1 MMTREMMT
9 REMMKG
15 VLMSAVLVVAV
26 GARAFPQGDG
36 STSLLPSHSVSVPP
50 ATVVSSVLL
59 DQYCSACHDDD
70 LRSGGFA
77 LSELNLEQPRETA
90 EQLEKVILKLNAG
103 MMPPPGMPRPEA
115 AAIDDFVAELE
126 GAIDAAAAA
135 DPNPGRPIL
144 HRLNRT
150 EYSNAVRDLLSLEI
164 DAESYL
170 PPDDMSEGYDNMSDV
185 LTISPALLQSYMGTS
200 GKISRM
206 AVGDPEAAP
215 VVETYVVPQ
224 AFSQMR
230 HVPGTPFGT
239 RGGTLV
245 RHNFPADGEYTFWMS
260 FYYASIG
267 PLFGDNIPAEGEQI
281 EVAIDGVRVALL
293 DIPRKIKTVDDVRTE
308 PIKVRAGPHDVS
320 ATFIERGAGP
330 VEDFVMPFE
339 RVLVDLSTGHFPG
352 LTGLPHLRNLG
363 INGPYNVTGVSP
375 IPSHEKIFVCRPAD
389 DTEETS
395 CARQIVSK
403 LARQAFRR
411 PVTDQD
417 VEPLISYFRSGREQG
432 DFDAGIRLALQAIL
446 ADPEFLFRFERD
458 PEGAEPGTNHRTTD
472 LELAS
477 RLSYF
482 LWSSAPDDELITVAA
497 EARLSD
503 PAVLEQQVRRM
514 LANPKVETLST
525 NFASHWLRLQNLK
538 DIHPDAYLFPDWDY
552 NLTQSMRRET
562 EMFFD
567 SIVREDRS
575 IIDLLDGDYTF
586 VDGRLARHYE
596 VPNVVGNRFRRV
608 GRVNGERRGLLGQGS
623 ILTLTSMANRTSP
636 VLRGAWI
643 MEVILGTPPPNPPAN
658 VPPLEENE
666 TGQKLLS
673 VRERLESHRANPACG
688 ACHNIMDPLGF
699 SLENFDAV
707 GAWRAKDSGFPI
719 DPSGTLFDGT
729 DLAGPSGLREYL
741 LRNQDL
747 FVTNFTRNLLM
758 YALGRVLH
766 HYDMTTV
773 REIVRRAGAEDNRF
787 SSFVMAI
794 VNSTPF
800 QFRRVEAPLTEEDA
814 ARH

>member
-1 MMTREMMT
+1 
-9 REMMKG
+9 MMKK
-15 VLMSAVLVVAV
+15 VLPSAVIVIVSA
-26 GARAFPQGDG
+26 AIAFPQADG
-36 STSLLPSHSVSVPP
+36 SISMLGSHSESPPPP
-50 ATVVSSVLL
+50 AAVNSALL
-59 DQYCSACHDDD
+59 DQYCDACHDDD

-77 LSELNLEQPRETA
+77 LSELDLEQPGETA
-90 EQLEKVILKLNAG
+90 ERLEKIILKLKAG

-115 AAIDDFVAELE
+115 AAIDAFVAELE
-126 GAIDAAAAA
+126 TSIDAAAAA

-150 EYSNAVRDLLSLEI
+150 EYSNSIRDLLGLEI
-164 DAESYL
+164 NAETYL

-185 LTISPALLQSYMGTS
+185 LTISPVLLESYMSTA

-224 AFSQMR
+224 AFSQMS
-230 HVPGTPFGT
+230 HVPGTPFGM
-239 RGGTLV
+239 RGGTVV
-245 RHNFPADGEYTFWMS
+245 RHNFPADGDYTFWMS

-281 EVAIDGVRVALL
+281 EVAIDGERVALL
-293 DIPRKIKTVDDVRTE
+293 DIPRDIKTIDDVRTE
-308 PIKVRAGPHDVS
+308 PIKVTAGPHDVS
-320 ATFIERGAGP
+320 AAFIERGAGP

-363 INGPYNVTGVSP
+363 INGPYDVTGVSP
-375 IPSHEKIFVCRPAD
+375 IPSHEKIFVCRPD
-389 DTEETS
+389 DQTEEIP
-395 CARQIVSK
+395 CAREIVAK

-417 VEPLISYFRSGREQG
+417 VEQLMFYFRSGREQG
-432 DFDAGIRLALQAIL
+432 DFDAGIRLALQALL

-458 PEGAEPGTNHRTTD
+458 PEGAEPGTNHRITD

-497 EARLSD
+497 EGQLSD
-503 PAVLEQQVRRM
+503 PVILEQQVRRM
-514 LANPKVETLST
+514 LASPKAETLST

-552 NLTQSMRRET
+552 NLTQAMRRET
-562 EMFFD
+562 ELFFN
-567 SIVREDRS
+567 SMVREDRD
-575 IIDLLDGDYTF
+575 IIDLLDADYTF
-586 VDGRLARHYE
+586 VDGRLARHYD
-596 VPNVVGNRFRRV
+596 VPNVVGSRFRRV
-608 GRVNGERRGLLGQGS
+608 GRNNSERRGLLGQGS

-658 VPPLEENE
+658 VPPLQENE

-673 VRERLESHRANPACG
+673 VRERLESHRASPACG
-688 ACHNIMDPLGF
+688 ACHNIIDPLGY

-707 GAWRAKDSGFPI
+707 GAWRAKDSGFDI
-719 DPSGTLFDGT
+719 DPSGILFDGT
-729 DLAGPSGLREYL
+729 PIAGPTGLREYL

-747 FVTNFTRNLLM
+747 FIKNFTRNLLM
-758 YALGRVLH
+758 YAIGRVLH
-766 HYDMTTV
+766 HTDMPAV
-773 REIVRRAGAEDNRF
+773 REIVRQAEGEDNRF

-794 VNSTPF
+794 VNSTQF
-800 QFRRVEAPLTEEDA
+800 QMRRVEELPTEEDA
-814 ARH
+814 AGHYVR

>member
-1 MMTREMMT
+1 MMMERM
-9 REMMKG
+9 
-15 VLMSAVLVVAV
+15 LPSAVVVIVSA
-26 GARAFPQGDG
+26 AMAFAQADG
-36 STSLLPSHSVSVPP
+36 SISMLGSHRASAQPP
-50 ATVVSSVLL
+50 AAVNSALL

-77 LSELNLEQPRETA
+77 LSELDLEQPGEAA
-90 EQLEKVILKLNAG
+90 ERLEKVILKLKAG

-115 AAIDDFVAELE
+115 AAIDAFVAELE
-126 GAIDAAAAA
+126 TSIDAAAAA

-150 EYSNAVRDLLSLEI
+150 EYSNSIRDLLGLEI
-164 DAESYL
+164 NAESYL

-185 LTISPALLQSYMGTS
+185 LTISPVLLESYMGTA

-230 HVPGTPFGT
+230 HVPGTPFGM
-239 RGGTLV
+239 RGGTVV

-281 EVAIDGVRVALL
+281 EVAIDGERVALL
-293 DIPRKIKTVDDVRTE
+293 DIPRDIKTVDDVRTE
-308 PIKVRAGPHDVS
+308 PIKVTAGPHDVS
-320 ATFIERGAGP
+320 AAFIERGVGP

-375 IPSHEKIFVCRPAD
+375 IPSHEKIFVCHPD
-389 DTEETS
+389 DHTEEIS
-395 CARQIVSK
+395 CAREIVSK

-417 VEPLISYFRSGREQG
+417 VDQLMFYFRSGREQG
-432 DFDAGIRLALQAIL
+432 DFDAGIRLALQALL

-458 PEGAEPGTNHRTTD
+458 PEGAEPGTNHRITD

-497 EARLSD
+497 ERQLSD
-503 PAVLEQQVRRM
+503 PAILEQQVRRM
-514 LANPKVETLST
+514 LASRKAETLST

-552 NLTQSMRRET
+552 NLTQAMRRET
-562 EMFFD
+562 ELFFN
-567 SIVREDRS
+567 SIVREDRD
-575 IIDLLDGDYTF
+575 IIDLLDADYTF
-586 VDGRLARHYE
+586 VDGRLARHYG
-596 VPNVVGNRFRRV
+596 VPNVVGSRFRRV
-608 GRVNGERRGLLGQGS
+608 GRSNSERRGLLGQGS

-658 VPPLEENE
+658 VPPLKENE

-673 VRERLESHRANPACG
+673 VRERLELHRASPVCG
-688 ACHNIMDPLGF
+688 ACHNIIDPLGY

-707 GAWRAKDSGFPI
+707 GAWRTKDSGFDI

-729 DLAGPSGLREYL
+729 PIAGPTDLREYL

-747 FVTNFTRNLLM
+747 FVKNFTRNLLM
-758 YALGRVLH
+758 YAMGRVLH
-766 HYDMTTV
+766 HTDMFAV
-773 REIVRRAGAEDNRF
+773 REIVRHAGAEDNRF

-794 VNSTPF
+794 VNSTQF
-800 QFRRVEAPLTEEDA
+800 QMRRVEGLPMEEDA
-814 ARH
+814 AGRYLR

>member
-1 MMTREMMT
+1 MK
-9 REMMKG
+9 REMMKRILASA
-15 VLMSAVLVVAV
+15 VIVIMSAAM
-26 GARAFPQGDG
+26 AFAQADG
-36 STSLLPSHSVSVPP
+36 SISMLASHSASAQAP
-50 ATVVSSVLL
+50 AAVDSALL
-59 DQYCSACHDDD
+59 YQYCDACHDDD

-77 LSELNLEQPRETA
+77 LSELDLEQPGEAA
-90 EQLEKVILKLNAG
+90 ERLEKVILKLKAG

-115 AAIDDFVAELE
+115 AAIDTFVAELE
-126 GAIDAAAAA
+126 TSIDAAAAA

-150 EYSNAVRDLLSLEI
+150 EYSNSIRDLLGLEI
-164 DAESYL
+164 NAESYL

-185 LTISPALLQSYMGTS
+185 LTISPVLLESYMGTA

-230 HVPGTPFGT
+230 HLPGTPFGT
-239 RGGTLV
+239 RGGTVV

-281 EVAIDGVRVALL
+281 EVAIDGERVALL
-293 DIPRKIKTVDDVRTE
+293 DIPRDIKTIDDVRTE
-308 PIKVRAGPHDVS
+308 PIKVTAGPHDVS
-320 ATFIERGAGP
+320 AAFIERGAGP

-363 INGPYNVTGVSP
+363 INGPYDVTGVSP
-375 IPSHEKIFVCRPAD
+375 IPSHEKIFVCRPD
-389 DTEETS
+389 DLTEEIS
-395 CARQIVSK
+395 CAREIVSK

-417 VEPLISYFRSGREQG
+417 VDQLMFYFGSGREQG
-432 DFDAGIRLALQAIL
+432 DFDAGIRLALQALL

-458 PEGAEPGTNHRTTD
+458 PEGAEPGTNHRITD

-497 EARLSD
+497 EGQLSD
-503 PAVLEQQVRRM
+503 PAILEQEVRRM
-514 LANPKVETLST
+514 LAAPKAETLST

-552 NLTQSMRRET
+552 NLTQAMRRET
-562 EMFFD
+562 ELFFN
-567 SIVREDRS
+567 SIVREDRD
-575 IIDLLDGDYTF
+575 IIDLLDADYTF
-586 VDGRLARHYE
+586 VDGRLARHYG
-596 VPNVVGNRFRRV
+596 VPNVVGSRFRRV
-608 GRVNGERRGLLGQGS
+608 QRSNSERRGLLGQGS
-623 ILTLTSMANRTSP
+623 ILTLTSMASRTSP

-673 VRERLESHRANPACG
+673 VRERLESHRASPVCG
-688 ACHNIMDPLGF
+688 ACHNIIDPLGY

-707 GAWRAKDSGFPI
+707 GAWRAKDSGFDI

-729 DLAGPSGLREYL
+729 PIAGPTDLRAYL

-747 FVTNFTRNLLM
+747 FVKNFTRNLLM
-758 YALGRVLH
+758 YAMGRVLH
-766 HYDMTTV
+766 HTDMPAV
-773 REIVRRAGAEDNRF
+773 REIVRQARAEDNRF
-787 SSFVMAI
+787 SSFIMAI
-794 VNSTPF
+794 VNSTQF
-800 QFRRVEAPLTEEDA
+800 QMRRVEGLSTEEDA
-814 ARH
+814 AGRNLR

>member
-1 MMTREMMT
+1 
-9 REMMKG
+9 MKRMLLFG
-15 VLMSAVLVVAV
+15 LVVVVAV
-26 GARAFPQGDG
+26 AMDPQADG
-36 STSLLPSHSVSVPP
+36 SIAMLPAHSVSPP
-50 ATVVSSVLL
+50 SPAAVNSAIL

-77 LSELNLEQPRETA
+77 LSELDLEQPGETA
-90 EQLEKVILKLNAG
+90 ERFETVILKLNAG

-115 AAIDDFVAELE
+115 GVIDDFIAGVE
-126 GAIDAAAAA
+126 GAIDTAAAA

-150 EYSNAVRDLLSLEI
+150 EYSNAVRDLLGVEI

-185 LTISPALLQSYMGTS
+185 LTISPALLESYMVTA

-215 VVETYVVPQ
+215 VVDTYVVPQ
-224 AFSQMR
+224 AVSQMR
-230 HVPGTPFGT
+230 HVPGAPFGT
-239 RGGTLV
+239 RGGTVV

-293 DIPRKIKTVDDVRTE
+293 DIPRQIKTVEDVRTE
-308 PIKVRAGPHDVS
+308 PIKVTAGPHDVS

-389 DTEETS
+389 DSEETS
-395 CARQIVSK
+395 CARHIVSK
-403 LARQAFRR
+403 LARLAFRR
-411 PVTDQD
+411 PLTDQD

-458 PEGAEPGTNHRTTD
+458 PEGAEPGTNHRITD

-482 LWSSAPDDELITVAA
+482 LWSSAPDDELITIAA
-497 EARLSD
+497 DRQLSD
-503 PAVLEQQVRRM
+503 PTILEQQVRRM
-514 LANPKVETLST
+514 LEHPKAETLST

-552 NLTQSMRRET
+552 NLTRSMRRET
-562 EMFFD
+562 ELFFN
-567 SIVREDRS
+567 SIVREDRT
-575 IIDLLDGDYTF
+575 IIDLLDADYTF
-586 VDGRLARHYE
+586 VDGRLARHYD
-596 VPNVVGNRFRRV
+596 VPNVVGSRFRRV
-608 GRVNGERRGLLGQGS
+608 GRANSERRGLLGQGS
-623 ILTLTSMANRTSP
+623 ILTLTSMANR
-636 VLRGAWI
+636 
-643 MEVILGTPPPNPPAN
+643 EVPSI
-658 VPPLEENE
+658 
-666 TGQKLLS
+666 S
-673 VRERLESHRANPACG
+673 V
-688 ACHNIMDPLGF
+688 
-699 SLENFDAV
+699 
-707 GAWRAKDSGFPI
+707 
-719 DPSGTLFDGT
+719 
-729 DLAGPSGLREYL
+729 
-741 LRNQDL
+741 
-747 FVTNFTRNLLM
+747 
-758 YALGRVLH
+758 
-766 HYDMTTV
+766 
-773 REIVRRAGAEDNRF
+773 
-787 SSFVMAI
+787 
-794 VNSTPF
+794 
-800 QFRRVEAPLTEEDA
+800 
-814 ARH
+814 

>member
-1 MMTREMMT
+1 MTRMFHST
-9 REMMKG
+9 
-15 VLMSAVLVVAV
+15 VVVVVSATM
-26 GARAFPQGDG
+26 AFPQADNSISMLG
-36 STSLLPSHSVSVPP
+36 SHGASAQVP
-50 ATVVSSVLL
+50 AAVNSALL
-59 DQYCSACHDDD
+59 DQYCDACHDDD

-77 LSELNLEQPRETA
+77 LSELDLDQPGESA
-90 EQLEKVILKLNAG
+90 ERLEKVILKLKAG

-115 AAIDDFVAELE
+115 AAIDAFVAELE
-126 GAIDAAAAA
+126 ASIDAAAAA

-150 EYSNAVRDLLSLEI
+150 EYSNSIRDLLDLEI
-164 DAESYL
+164 SAESYL

-185 LTISPALLQSYMGTS
+185 LTISPVLLESYMGTA

-230 HVPGTPFGT
+230 HVQGTPFGT

-281 EVAIDGVRVALL
+281 EVAIDGERVALL
-293 DIPRKIKTVDDVRTE
+293 DIPRDIQTIDDVRTE

-320 ATFIERGAGP
+320 AAFIERGAGP

-363 INGPYNVTGVSP
+363 INGPYDVTGVSP
-375 IPSHEKIFVCRPAD
+375 IPSHDKIFVCRPD
-389 DTEETS
+389 DHAGETS
-395 CARQIVSK
+395 CAREIVSK

-417 VEPLISYFRSGREQG
+417 VDQLMFYFRSGREQG
-432 DFDAGIRLALQAIL
+432 DFDAGIRLALQALL

-458 PEGAEPGTNHRTTD
+458 PEGAEPGTNHRITD

-497 EARLSD
+497 EGQLSD
-503 PAVLEQQVRRM
+503 PAILEQQVRRM
-514 LANPKVETLST
+514 LATPKAETLST

-552 NLTQSMRRET
+552 NLTQAMRRET
-562 EMFFD
+562 ELFVN
-567 SIVREDRS
+567 SIVREDRDV
-575 IIDLLDGDYTF
+575 IDLLDADYTF
-586 VDGRLARHYE
+586 VDGRLARHYG
-596 VPNVVGNRFRRV
+596 VPNVVGSRFRRV
-608 GRVNGERRGLLGQGS
+608 GRNNSERRGLLGQGS

-673 VRERLESHRANPACG
+673 VRERLESHRASPVCG
-688 ACHNIMDPLGF
+688 ACHNIIDPLGY

-707 GAWRAKDSGFPI
+707 GAWRAKDSGFDI

-729 DLAGPSGLREYL
+729 PIAGPTDLREYL

-747 FVTNFTRNLLM
+747 FLKNFTRNLLM
-758 YALGRVLH
+758 YAIGRVLH
-766 HYDMTTV
+766 HTDMPAV
-773 REIVRRAGAEDNRF
+773 REIVRQAGAEDNRF

-794 VNSTPF
+794 VNSTSF
-800 QFRRVEAPLTEEDA
+800 QMRRVEGLPTEEDA
-814 ARH
+814 AGHYLR